1 MLHIRTQY
9 GKNQLKMTIMTLY
22 GGEKYSSIM
31 KMHSGLSALT
41 LFWFQRS
48 KKEDWNESYK
58 LARKL
63 KITSNTHIRMFI
75 EILFDCSTPDPIL
88 SSSDVFYCVLYFLLL
103 TSSSFSPPRPILIYT
118 FAAGW
123 VYISKRKSAIMRLCV
138 YECAWIWPA
147 FCYCHTVHV
156 HVHTLVYQ
164 CTLISMQL
172 SDFSNPKQWKF
183 KFKWMLFVVEFMIR
197 IYEPIF
203 NSWYAFNT

>member
-88 SSSDVFYCVLYFLLL
+88 SSSDVFYCCTHCFIDFSVSFTSYFLLL
-103 TSSSFSPPRPILIYT
+103 RLSLPLVLFSFIHLPLVGCT
-118 FAAGW
+118 FQ
-123 VYISKRKSAIMRLCV
+123 R
-138 YECAWIWPA
+138 EN
-147 FCYCHTVHV
+147 
-156 HVHTLVYQ
+156 Q
-164 CTLISMQL
+164 Q
-172 SDFSNPKQWKF
+172 
-183 KFKWMLFVVEFMIR
+183 
-197 IYEPIF
+197 
-203 NSWYAFNT
+203 